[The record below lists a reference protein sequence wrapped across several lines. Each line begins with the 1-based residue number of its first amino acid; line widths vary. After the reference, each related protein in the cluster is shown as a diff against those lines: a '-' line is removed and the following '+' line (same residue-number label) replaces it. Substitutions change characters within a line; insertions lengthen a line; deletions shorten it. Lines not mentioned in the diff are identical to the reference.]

1 MMTTRGATVK
11 ATWILA
17 ASLLAAGVPAFAQAP
32 VPEPAAGSS
41 RDDISRDDIKMMEGV
56 LTNAV
61 RNGAETLARQ
71 MQFNEPGSIIVT
83 GTARARGYVLDGYGF
98 FFVVDVPMM
107 KQSDVWSRQVLLR
120 EQERELLRRI
130 VANNPDPAARREA
143 EARLRSL
150 ERRDVPAAAGL
161 APVAQPAPGMAAAQ
175 TVPETVT
182 PAAAN
187 AAASAPAAADARDPN
202 ERYTEAVKNALID
215 AMLKYSAALKVGPE
229 EWLTVAAQDSEGP
242 LTPGEVYDASTLVVR
257 VKGSDLSAFQANRIT
272 RDEVLKKVEV
282 REF

>member
-1 MMTTRGATVK
+1 MK

-17 ASLLAAGVPAFAQAP
+17 ASLIAAGAPAFAQAP
-32 VPEPAAGSS
+32 AAAPNS
-41 RDDISRDDIKMMEGV
+41 RDDVKMMEGV

-61 RNGAETLARQ
+61 RTGAETLARQ
-71 MQFNEPGSIIVT
+71 MQFTEPGSIIVT

-107 KQSDVWSRQVLLR
+107 KQSVVWSRLVLLR
-120 EQERELLRRI
+120 EQEREFLRQI
-130 VANNPDPAARREA
+130 VANNPDGPRRREA

-150 ERRDVPAAAGL
+150 ERRDVPPSGTVSA
-161 APVAQPAPGMAAAQ
+161 VSQPAPGMAAAQ
-175 TVPETVT
+175 TVPDTAVAQ
-182 PAAAN
+182 PSAN
-187 AAASAPAAADARDPN
+187 AGSAPEPLPGDARDPS
-202 ERYTEAVKNALID
+202 ERYTEAVRNALID
-215 AMLKYSAALKVGPE
+215 AMLKYSGALKVGPD

-242 LTPGEVYDASTLVVR
+242 LTPGELYDASTLVVR
-257 VKGSDLSAFQANRIT
+257 VKGGDLAAFQSGKIT

>member
-1 MMTTRGATVK
+1 MK

-17 ASLLAAGVPAFAQAP
+17 AASLIAAGAPAFAQAP
-32 VPEPAAGSS
+32 AAAAPN
-41 RDDISRDDIKMMEGV
+41 SRDDIKMMEGV

-107 KQSDVWSRQVLLR
+107 KQSVVWSRRVLLR
-120 EQERELLRRI
+120 EQEREFLRQI
-130 VANNPDPAARREA
+130 VANNPDGPARREA

-150 ERRDVPAAAGL
+150 ERPEPLASSGV

-175 TVPETVT
+175 TVPDSATTQPVAT
-182 PAAAN
+182 AAA
-187 AAASAPAAADARDPN
+187 PAQPVADTGDPN
-202 ERYTEAVKNALID
+202 ARYTEAVKNALVD
-215 AMLKYSAALKVGPE
+215 AMLKYSAALKVGPD

-257 VKGSDLSAFQANRIT
+257 VKGSDLSAFQSNKIT

>member
-1 MMTTRGATVK
+1 MK

-17 ASLLAAGVPAFAQAP
+17 ASLIGLGAPAFAQAP
-32 VPEPAAGSS
+32 VPAAPN
-41 RDDISRDDIKMMEGV
+41 SRDDIKMMEGV

-71 MQFNEPGSIIVT
+71 MQFNEPGSIVVT

-107 KQSDVWSRQVLLR
+107 KQSVVWSRQVLLR
-120 EQERELLRRI
+120 EQEREFLRQI
-130 VANNPDPAARREA
+130 VANNPDASVRRDA
-143 EARLRSL
+143 ETRLRTL
-150 ERRDVPAAAGL
+150 ERRDAPAATGVS
-161 APVAQPAPGMAAAQ
+161 PVAQPAPGMAAAQ
-175 TVPETVT
+175 TVPDATRT
-182 PAAAN
+182 TQPAAN
-187 AAASAPAAADARDPN
+187 AGAAVQPLVDNGDPN
-202 ERYTEAVKNALID
+202 ARYTEAVKNALID
-215 AMLKYSAALKVGPE
+215 AMLKYSAALKVGAE

-242 LTPGEVYDASTLVVR
+242 LTPGEVDDASTRAGR
-257 VKGSDLSAFQANRIT
+257 VTGSDLAAFQENRIT

>member
-1 MMTTRGATVK
+1 MK

-17 ASLLAAGVPAFAQAP
+17 GLLIAAGTPAFAQAP
-32 VPEPAAGSS
+32 AAAGNA
-41 RDDISRDDIKMMEGV
+41 RDDIKMMEGV

-71 MQFNEPGSIIVT
+71 MQFTEPGSLIVT
-83 GTARARGYVLDGYGF
+83 GTARARGYMLDGYGF

-107 KQSDVWSRQVLLR
+107 KQSVVWSRQVLLR
-120 EQERELLRRI
+120 EQEREFLRQI
-130 VANNPDPAARREA
+130 VANNPDGPARREA
-143 EARLRSL
+143 ETRLRSL
-150 ERRDVPAAAGL
+150 ERRDGSPSAGV

-175 TVPETVT
+175 TVPDTAT
-182 PAAAN
+182 AQPAAN
-187 AAASAPAAADARDPN
+187 AADPAHPSADARDPN
-202 ERYTEAVKNALID
+202 ERYTEAVRNALVD
-215 AMLKYSAALKVGPE
+215 AMLKYSAALKVGPD

-242 LTPGEVYDASTLVVR
+242 LTPGEVYDASTLVLR
-257 VKGSDLSAFQANRIT
+257 VKGSDLLAFQSSKIT

>member
-1 MMTTRGATVK
+1 VK
-11 ATWILA
+11 ATWILGA
-17 ASLLAAGVPAFAQAP
+17 CLMAGTPVLAQAP
-32 VPEPAAGSS
+32 VPAPTAGG
-41 RDDISRDDIKMMEGV
+41 RARDDIKMMEGV

-107 KQSDVWSRQVLLR
+107 KQSVVWSRQVLLR
-120 EQERELLRRI
+120 EQERELLRQI
-130 VANNPDPAARREA
+130 VASNPDPAARREA
-143 EARLRSL
+143 EVRLRAL
-150 ERRDVPAAAGL
+150 ERRDAPPASGVAA
-161 APVAQPAPGMAAAQ
+161 VAQPAPGMAAAQ
-175 TVPETVT
+175 TVPESVT
-182 PAAAN
+182 TQSVEN
-187 AAASAPAAADARDPN
+187 AAALPQPIVDGRDPN

-215 AMLKYSAALKVGPE
+215 AMLKYSGALQVGPDD
-229 EWLTVAAQDSEGP
+229 WLTVAAQDSEGP
-242 LTPGEVYDASTLVVR
+242 LTPGEVYDASTLVLR
-257 VKGSDLSAFQANRIT
+257 VKGSDLAAFQSNRIT

>member
-1 MMTTRGATVK
+1 MK

-17 ASLLAAGVPAFAQAP
+17 ASLIGIGAPAFAQAP
-32 VPEPAAGSS
+32 VPAAPN
-41 RDDISRDDIKMMEGV
+41 SRDDIKMMEGV

-61 RNGAETLARQ
+61 RNGAEALARQ
-71 MQFNEPGSIIVT
+71 MQFNEPGSIVVT

-107 KQSDVWSRQVLLR
+107 KQSVVWSRQVLLR
-120 EQERELLRRI
+120 EQEREFLRQI
-130 VANNPDPAARREA
+130 VANNPDASVRRDA
-143 EARLRSL
+143 ETRLRTL
-150 ERRDVPAAAGL
+150 ERRDAPAATGVS
-161 APVAQPAPGMAAAQ
+161 PVAQPAPGMAAAQ
-175 TVPETVT
+175 TVPDSTT
-182 PAAAN
+182 TRPAAN
-187 AAASAPAAADARDPN
+187 AGAPVQPLVDNADPN
-202 ERYTEAVKNALID
+202 ARYTEAVKNALVD
-215 AMLKYSAALKVGPE
+215 AMLKYSAALKVGAE

-257 VKGSDLSAFQANRIT
+257 VKGSDLAAFQANRIT

>member
-1 MMTTRGATVK
+1 VK

-17 ASLLAAGVPAFAQAP
+17 ASLIGIGAPAFAQAP
-32 VPEPAAGSS
+32 VPAAPN
-41 RDDISRDDIKMMEGV
+41 SRDDIKMMEGV

-71 MQFNEPGSIIVT
+71 MQFSEPGSIVVT

-107 KQSDVWSRQVLLR
+107 KQSVVWSRQVLLR
-120 EQERELLRRI
+120 EQEREFLRQI
-130 VANNPDPAARREA
+130 VANNPDASVRRDA
-143 EARLRSL
+143 ETRLRTL
-150 ERRDVPAAAGL
+150 ERRDAPAATGVS
-161 APVAQPAPGMAAAQ
+161 PVAQPAPGMAAAQ
-175 TVPETVT
+175 TVPDATT
-182 PAAAN
+182 TTQPAAN
-187 AAASAPAAADARDPN
+187 AAAAVQPVDNGDPN
-202 ERYTEAVKNALID
+202 ARYTEAVKNALID
-215 AMLKYSAALKVGPE
+215 AMLKYSAALKVGAE

-257 VKGSDLSAFQANRIT
+257 VKGSDLAAFQENRIT